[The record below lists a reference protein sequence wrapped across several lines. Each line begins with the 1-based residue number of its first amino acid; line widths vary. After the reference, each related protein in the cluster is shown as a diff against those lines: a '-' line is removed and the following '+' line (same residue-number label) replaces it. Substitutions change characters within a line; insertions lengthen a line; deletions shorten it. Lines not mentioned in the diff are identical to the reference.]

1 MSNLNV
7 NNLTPLPSQ
16 GSNTISISGS
26 LFVRDN
32 VKLGGNITIG
42 DVNTDA
48 IVVNSDFTSSLIP
61 NESNQFDLGASDKR
75 WSSLFVSQIS
85 GSVTFTDTVTF
96 GTSTVIID
104 GNNGNITASNN
115 ISASNYVY
123 GHSGSFDYLE
133 SDVWVRHTDDSET
146 GIELGSDTV
155 SITSNGF
162 KVGVFRTT
170 DGTVLGHGSFKT
182 SISGSAIHIQ
192 GSTIEFETDVTA
204 SGDISASANIFAN
217 SFILKPFDGKLLFD
231 GEAGNDFIYAP
242 ADGQVNLH
250 VGGAQVVTATS
261 NTVSLG
267 TDADP
272 LGSVDLNSSF
282 ITASGFMVIS
292 QSIFPKNDNTANLGD
307 SNRQWANLHVYTA
320 SLAYIQPKGG
330 SGQES
335 ITISGST
342 TFTDDVT
349 FNGTTN
355 IEGTTT
361 TITNLVSTT
370 SSITNLISTTASFNE
385 ISSSLIPDADN
396 EYNIGSEQFQWNEGH
411 ITSMSV
417 DVISAKTSIGVGAGV
432 VEVSASLV
440 PTIDGASNFDNRFN
454 LGSSARQWNQLHT
467 YSASLALIYPKGG
480 SGLEGITISGSTT
493 FTNDVTINGTLLGLT
508 TASISFITGGSPI
521 TFEGD
526 LLPAFDNS
534 FDLGQNGISG
544 ERWKNIY
551 HHHQYA
557 HGTASFGNLNSNIGT
572 NGFNNY
578 KQTATMSITYDTSGI
593 DGDGNGMPNA
603 AGSSGTRVFGHL
615 RVIMNYLPTSSLGL
629 TTGSL
634 WVSGSETTDGNGSAF
649 LMVCGAHQ
657 KH

>member
-32 VKLGGNITIG
+32 VKMGGNISIG
-42 DVNTDA
+42 DENTDGITIA
-48 IVVNSDFTSSLIP
+48 ADFTSSLIP
-61 NESNQFDLGASDKR
+61 NESNQFDLGASDKK

-115 ISASNYVY
+115 ISASNYIY

-133 SDVWVRHTDDSET
+133 SDVWVRHTDDAET

-182 SISGSAIHIQ
+182 SLSGSAIHIQ
-192 GSTIEFETDVTA
+192 GNTIEFETDVTA

-242 ADGQVNLH
+242 ADGQVNIH
-250 VGGAQVVTATS
+250 VAGAQVVTATS

-267 TDADP
+267 TAADP
-272 LGSVDLNSSF
+272 LGSVDLNSGY

-292 QSIFPKNDNTANLGD
+292 QSIFPKNDNTADLGD
-307 SNRQWANLHVYTA
+307 SLRQWANLHVYTA

-342 TFTDDVT
+342 TFTDNVT

-396 EYNIGSEQFQWNEGH
+396 VFNIGSDAFQWNEGH
-411 ITSMSV
+411 ITSMSIAHLQPKPGV
-417 DVISAKTSIGVGAGV
+417 LGQEGAINISGSF
-432 VEVSASLV
+432 V
-440 PTIDGASNFDNRFN
+440 PTKTNQFT
-454 LGSSARQWNQLHT
+454 LGSSNNIKWLSIFGTNL
-467 YSASLALIYPKGG
+467 GGEG
-480 SGLEGITISGSTT
+480 SGME
-493 FTNDVTINGTLLGLT
+493 FNNAYANKVT
-508 TASISFITGGSPI
+508 TAQI
-521 TFEGD
+521 
-526 LLPAFDNS
+526 N
-534 FDLGQNGISG
+534 
-544 ERWKNIY
+544 
-551 HHHQYA
+551 
-557 HGTASFGNLNSNIGT
+557 
-572 NGFNNY
+572 
-578 KQTATMSITYDTSGI
+578 
-593 DGDGNGMPNA
+593 
-603 AGSSGTRVFGHL
+603 V
-615 RVIMNYLPTSSLGL
+615 
-629 TTGSL
+629 
-634 WVSGSETTDGNGSAF
+634 
-649 LMVCGAHQ
+649 
-657 KH
+657 

>member
-146 GIELGSDTV
+146 GIELGLDTV
-155 SITSNGF
+155 SISANGF

-182 SISGSAIHIQ
+182 SISGSAIHVQ

-217 SFILKPFDGKLLFD
+217 SFILNPFDGKLLFD
-231 GEAGNDFIYAP
+231 GESGNDFIYAP
-242 ADGQVNLH
+242 ADGQVNIH
-250 VGGAQVVTATS
+250 VAGAQVVTATS

-267 TDADP
+267 TDSDP
-272 LGSVDLNSSF
+272 LSSVDLNSGF

-292 QSIFPKNDNTANLGD
+292 QSIFPKNDNTADLGD
-307 SNRQWANLHVYTA
+307 TNRQWRHLHAYSA
-320 SLAYIQPKGG
+320 SLSHIQPKPGQFGG
-330 SGQES
+330 TIEGAVHISGSFVPTKTNQYTLGS
-335 ITISGST
+335 TVGPVKWLSIFGSFLGGNDATTFFTNAYSNTVTNANIVASGSNDGTITISGS
-342 TFTDDVT
+342 
-349 FNGTTN
+349 
-355 IEGTTT
+355 
-361 TITNLVSTT
+361 
-370 SSITNLISTTASFNE
+370 
-385 ISSSLIPDADN
+385 
-396 EYNIGSEQFQWNEGH
+396 
-411 ITSMSV
+411 
-417 DVISAKTSIGVGAGV
+417 
-432 VEVSASLV
+432 LV
-440 PTIDGASNFDNRFN
+440 PGNDNVMD
-454 LGSSARQWNQLHT
+454 LGSADKQWKEVHT
-467 YSASLALIYPKGG
+467 YSASLAHIYPKGG